1 MEKILVDSGYL
12 GVILTLFSY
21 LIGIKLNRRFKYTIL
36 NPILIGSALIIAI
49 LMMLGIN
56 YSVYKEST
64 ENLSILLTPA
74 TICLAVPMYKQFEIL
89 KKYKG
94 AVFISVMVGSI
105 CALLTIILMA
115 GLLGFDLTTI
125 KSLMPKSITTA
136 IAIGVSEEIGGIPT
150 ITIMAVVLTGILGAI
165 ITEKV
170 CKIFRIKNPVAVGL
184 AHGTSAHAIGTSK
197 ALEIGELEGAMSSIA
212 IIMAGLITVFI
223 IPIIM
228 NFL

>member
-1 MEKILVDSGYL
+1 
-12 GVILTLFSY
+12 
-21 LIGIKLNRRFKYTIL
+21 
-36 NPILIGSALIIAI
+36 
-49 LMMLGIN
+49 
-56 YSVYKEST
+56 
-64 ENLSILLTPA
+64 
-74 TICLAVPMYKQFEIL
+74 MYKQFEIL

>member
-1 MEKILVDSGYL
+1 MNLLQKLQ
-12 GVILTLFSY
+12 TL
-21 LIGIKLNRRFKYTIL
+21 LIGIKLNKRFNYTIL
-36 NPILIGSALIIAI
+36 NPILIGSALIITI

-64 ENLSILLTPA
+64 EQLSILLTPA

-105 CALLTIILMA
+105 CAIFSIILTA
-115 GLLGFDLTTI
+115 SLLGFDIITI

-150 ITIMAVVLTGILGAI
+150 ITIMAVILTGIFGAI

-170 CKIFRIKNPVAVGL
+170 CKIFKIKNPVAIGL

-212 IIMAGLITVFI
+212 IIIAGLITVFI

-228 NFL
+228 KFL